1 MKIADIILPTCNFAE
16 KDGFYVN
23 LEGRIQKAR
32 RAVFG
37 VGQAKIDYEIISE
50 IAQKLKLN
58 LGFANYDELLA
69 KLDDEYKILAKNDK
83 LNNSPV
89 ESLKITND
97 NLKLN
102 FGEEKL
108 VAKNYDYYLT
118 NAIARASRVLNKC
131 SAENNVISDC
141 Q

>member
-1 MKIADIILPTCNFAE
+1 MLKRWILYQSW
-16 KDGFYVN
+16 GQGS
-23 LEGRIQKAR
+23 EGPKSS
-32 RAVFG
+32 FG

-69 KLDDEYKILAKNDK
+69 KLDEEYKILAKIDK
-83 LNNSPV
+83 INNYPA

-108 VAKNYDYYLT
+108 MAKNYDYYLT
-118 NAIARASRVLNKC
+118 NAIARSSRVLNKC
-131 SAENNVISDC
+131 SAENNVISEC
-141 Q
+141 K